1 VATRQ
6 SELERVLAQLAADL
20 PNPHWVA
27 LVDDQGLV
35 LSCVPDNPVVDEDR
49 VSAMTAAVV
58 SLGDRV
64 MQEVEGGQLRYAN
77 VAGSKRQYLAVVLTP
92 DRLLS
97 IGLDPTVAA
106 QATFRPLS
114 KWVPELLQALQRRFG

>member
-1 VATRQ
+1 MVTRQ
-6 SELERVLAQLAADL
+6 SELERILEQLAAEL

-27 LVDDQGLV
+27 LIDDQGLV
-35 LSCVPDNPVVDEDR
+35 LSCVPKDPVVDEDR

-58 SLGDRV
+58 GLGERV
-64 MQEVEGGQLRYAN
+64 MVEVEGGNLRYAN
-77 VAGSKRQYLAVVLTP
+77 VAGSKRQYLMVVLSP

-97 IGLDPTVAA
+97 IGLDPQVPT

-114 KWVPELLQALQRRFG
+114 NWVPELLQTLKRRFT